1 MDLINFINSFAYPIA
16 IPFFILLLLIEV
28 YLGYKDKKQT
38 HLKTDSITSITTGII
53 YFGLSLASKSIK
65 LLIFF
70 WVYQNFRIQTIDVNN
85 WTSWIVLFF
94 LDDFTFYWGHRI
106 AHTVSFYWASHVVH
120 HSSEQFNLSTA
131 LRKTWTY
138 DITGHFLFWI
148 WLPILGFHPLQVF
161 AVKTLNFIYQ
171 YWIHTEKINK
181 LPKWFEFI
189 FNTPS
194 HHRVH
199 HGSDL
204 KYLDKNHA
212 GVLIIWDRM
221 FGTFQAEEE
230 KPTYGLTSNVNSY
243 NLLDVEFHEWKS
255 IFNKM
260 TNSGSFI
267 NSLKYL
273 FMPPGWSHDK
283 STLTTK
289 ELRKL
294 KANYNDNSTEGSQNT
309 SSKF

>member
-1 MDLINFINSFAYPIA
+1 MEIISQINKFAYPIA
-16 IPFFILLLLIEV
+16 IPIFILLMLIEV
-28 YLGYKDKKQT
+28 YLGYRDKKQT
-38 HLKTDSITSITTGII
+38 HKNKDSFTSIITGLVFFAI
-53 YFGLSLASKSIK
+53 SLLTKSVK
-65 LLIFF
+65 LVIFF
-70 WVYQNFRIQTIDVNN
+70 WVYENFRFFTIDYNN
-85 WTSWIVLFF
+85 WLNWVILFL

-120 HSSEQFNLSTA
+120 HSSERFNLSTA
-131 LRKTWTY
+131 VRKTWTY
-138 DITGHFLFWI
+138 DVTGHFLFWI
-148 WLPILGFHPLQVF
+148 WLPILGFHPLHIF
-161 AVKTLNFIYQ
+161 AIKTLNFIYQ
-171 YWIHTEKINK
+171 YWIHTEKIDK

-230 KPTYGLTSNVNSY
+230 KPTYGLTSNIKSY
-243 NLLDVEFHEWKS
+243 NLFDVEFHEWK
-255 IFNKM
+255 NMLKRVW
-260 TNSGSFI
+260 NS
-267 NSLKYL
+267 NSLKNGLNYL
-273 FMPPGWSHDK
+273 IMPPGWSHDK

-289 ELRKL
+289 ELRKKL
-294 KANYNDNSTEGSQNT
+294 
-309 SSKF
+309 

>member
-1 MDLINFINSFAYPIA
+1 MDVINQINTFAYPIA
-16 IPFFILLLLIEV
+16 IPLFILLILIEI
-28 YLGYKDKKQT
+28 YLGWKDRNQ
-38 HLKTDSITSITTGII
+38 HHELKDSSVNIAS
-53 YFGLSLASKSIK
+53 GLVFFAISLLTKSLK
-65 LLIFF
+65 LLLFF
-70 WVYQNFRIQTIDVNN
+70 FVYDNFRIFTIDYNN
-85 WTSWIVLFF
+85 WISWVVLFF

-120 HSSEQFNLSTA
+120 HSSERFNFSTA
-131 LRKTWTY
+131 VRKTWTY
-138 DITGHFLFWI
+138 DVTGHFLFWI
-148 WLPILGFHPLQVF
+148 WLPVLGFNPLQLF

-171 YWIHTEKINK
+171 YWIHTERIKK

-212 GVLIIWDRM
+212 GVLIIWDRI

-230 KPTYGLTSNVNSY
+230 TPKYGLTTNIKTH
-243 NLLDVEFHEWKS
+243 NLFNVEFHEWKNMLS
-255 IFNKM
+255 RVFK
-260 TNSGSFI
+260 SGGFLNGI
-267 NSLKYL
+267 NYL
-273 FMPPGWSHDK
+273 IKPPGWSHDK

-289 ELRKL
+289 ELRAEIL
-294 KANYNDNSTEGSQNT
+294 KEKNL
-309 SSKF
+309 